1 MSILQKLT
9 EGVQS
14 RDMQAEGAALLNKWE
29 ATGLLEGLN
38 EGNQKQGMAVLLEN
52 QAKELLRE
60 ASSMAAGDV
69 EGFAAVAFPIVR
81 RVFGGLIANDLV
93 SVQPMSLPSGL
104 IFFLD
109 FTHNAGRAGFG
120 PDTSLYGGGVVGR
133 NIIDGVTDI
142 TETGF
147 YGLRSGY
154 GNATGSVA
162 SAGAIAS
169 VDSVAN
175 PETSSDLDYDPDL
188 KGKFV
193 VRMRPDAAD
202 FSATDLA
209 QIDPGAARAITLE
222 FGAAGNPETQA
233 GGYDQTAT
241 IPGADAS
248 VVVVDDGTASR
259 GILGTGIRGDLLIA
273 IKANTAQT
281 VAGQAFASNDILV
294 ARLRQQK
301 RLTQVTTATNSE
313 GLKAVTNVS
322 RLVFTLESAGFH
334 DDSAAGTS
342 DLAVANLANLT
353 TVAESGATTA
363 LTPSQALATALAAGL
378 ASLSLSLEAPT
389 RDDINASS
397 NGLGALVA
405 GAMPLE
411 EATNVA
417 QASGAAASG
426 AAGGK
431 NAIAEIDIKVD
442 SVAVTAQTKKL
453 KAKWTPEL
461 GQDLNAYHNL
471 DAEVELTG
479 ILSEQIALE
488 IDREL
493 LGELVDGATA
503 GTRYWSR
510 APGLFVDSTGTEIG
524 ASSAAPD
531 FTGTV
536 SEWYETLI
544 ETINDVSAQ
553 IHRKTLRGGA
563 NFVVCSPEVANI
575 LEFTSGFRASVTAD
589 QDRGT
594 IGAVRAGSLSKKF
607 DVYVDPYF
615 LRNVLLVGRK
625 GSSFLE
631 SGFVYAP
638 YVPLQVTPT
647 IFGTEDFV
655 PRKGVMTRYAKKMVR
670 PDMYG
675 LVIVR
680 GLLGEA
686 GATS

>member
-1 MSILQKLT
+1 MSVLQKLT
-9 EGVQS
+9 ECVQS

-38 EGNQKQGMAVLLEN
+38 EGSHKQGMAMLLEN

-60 ASSMAAGDV
+60 ASAMGAGDV

-109 FTHNAGRAGFG
+109 FIKSPDKRGGDGSSIYGGNKVAKEIQTGVDLGSRGNGLDAGGFYDFNTGFSHATSSVGVLDAAGHIAEVSGFPLADEG
-120 PDTSLYGGGVVGR
+120 ETVTEILASETLMKLIDYDVDVLSDDVPGTTKLLLVDVAIPADLNRDALGGVV
-133 NIIDGVTDI
+133 I
-142 TETGF
+142 
-147 YGLRSGY
+147 
-154 GNATGSVA
+154 
-162 SAGAIAS
+162 
-169 VDSVAN
+169 
-175 PETSSDLDYDPDL
+175 ETSSGVIQVE
-188 KGKFV
+188 K
-193 VRMRPDAAD
+193 
-202 FSATDLA
+202 
-209 QIDPGAARAITLE
+209 Q
-222 FGAAGNPETQA
+222 AAGA
-233 GGYDQTAT
+233 KTAL
-241 IPGADAS
+241 PGKQ
-248 VVVVDDGTASR
+248 V
-259 GILGTGIRGDLLIA
+259 
-273 IKANTAQT
+273 
-281 VAGQAFASNDILV
+281 
-294 ARLRQQK
+294 K
-301 RLTQVTTATNSE
+301 RLTKLVDTTGDGTVDKLRLAIIASE
-313 GLKAVTNVS
+313 DIDHADN
-322 RLVFTLESAGFH
+322 A
-334 DDSAAGTS
+334 
-342 DLAVANLANLT
+342 DLAANDGIGFSYPKAD
-353 TVAESGATTA
+353 
-363 LTPSQALATALAAGL
+363 Q
-378 ASLSLSLEAPT
+378 LEAV
-389 RDDINASS
+389 S
-397 NGLGALVA
+397 GGVGAVNLV
-405 GAMPLE
+405 GTDGSGIPLE
-411 EATNVA
+411 N
-417 QASGAAASG
+417 AADM
-426 AAGGK
+426 
-431 NAIAEIDIKVD
+431 AEIDIKVD
-442 SVAVTAQTKKL
+442 SIAVTAQTKKL
-453 KAKWTPEL
+453 KAKWSPEL

-493 LGELVDGATA
+493 LGDLVNGATA

-510 APGLFVDSTGTEIG
+510 APGLFVDSEGAEIG
-524 ASSAAPD
+524 HASAAPD

-589 QDRGT
+589 TDRGT
-594 IGAVRAGSLSKKF
+594 IGAIKAGSLSKKF

-615 LRNVLLVGRK
+615 LRNVILVGRK

-631 SGFVYAP
+631 SGYVYAP

-675 LVIVR
+675 LVVVR
-680 GLLGEA
+680 GLLGES
-686 GATS
+686 GS